1 MVADSQLPGA
11 AETGCGW
18 PARGPSRLPAA
29 AAAASS
35 AGASRCLGTVK
46 AWCCGS
52 CSSAG
57 PGGSGRPWPA
67 GAAAVVA
74 AGAGRPSGRPA
85 AWDSCSA
92 LPDWSGPPA
101 GLAWQ
106 GAAARAGPGACPA
119 AREGAVDSSWRTWQP
134 AA

>member
-1 MVADSQLPGA
+1 MAVAAAVGSQLPGA
-11 AETGCGW
+11 AGTGYGW
-18 PARGPSRLPAA
+18 PDWGQSLLPA

-52 CSSAG
+52 YSSAG
-57 PGGSGRPWPA
+57 PVGSGRPWPA

-85 AWDSCSA
+85 AWDSGSA
-92 LPDWSGPPA
+92 WLD
-101 GLAWQ
+101 
-106 GAAARAGPGACPA
+106 
-119 AREGAVDSSWRTWQP
+119 
-134 AA
+134 